1 LGGRYGNIAPMLDIS
16 PLTSALQRLDEG
28 MVRYLADTSDT
39 QIRDG
44 LIQRFE
50 FTYELS
56 HKMLKRYLE
65 SASASPAEYD
75 GTEFSFLIRSA
86 NEQGLLLGD
95 WGKWKQYRDMR
106 AKTSHTY
113 DEDVALV
120 VVSGIAA
127 FQQEARYLHQ
137 QISVR
142 LMG

>member
-1 LGGRYGNIAPMLDIS
+1 MGELYGNISPMLDIS
-16 PLTSALQRLDEG
+16 PFTSAIQRLDEG

-65 SASASPAEYD
+65 SVAASPDEFD
-75 GTEFSFLIRSA
+75 RTEFAYLIRTA

-95 WGKWKQYRDMR
+95 WTKWKIYRDMR

-120 VVSGIAA
+120 VVAGIAA
-127 FQQEARYLHQ
+127 FQQEVHHLHQ
-137 QISVR
+137 KISAR
-142 LMG
+142 LLG

>member
-1 LGGRYGNIAPMLDIS
+1 MTLDIS
-16 PLTSALQRLDEG
+16 SLTSAIKRLDEG
-28 MVRYLADTSDT
+28 MARYLLDTSDT

-65 SASASPAEYD
+65 SASPSP
-75 GTEFSFLIRSA
+75 GEFDAGDFPYLIRSA

-95 WGKWKQYRDMR
+95 WPKWKQYRDMR

-113 DEDVALV
+113 DEDVALAV
-120 VVSGIAA
+120 VAGAVVSRNDSYHWRGFAKN
-127 FQQEARYLHQ
+127 
-137 QISVR
+137 VKP
-142 LMG
+142 

>member
-1 LGGRYGNIAPMLDIS
+1 MLDIS
-16 PLTSALQRLDEG
+16 PLTSAVKRLDEG
-28 MVRYLADTSDT
+28 LVRYLADTSDT

-65 SASASPAEYD
+65 SVSASPGEFDRAEFAY
-75 GTEFSFLIRSA
+75 LIRSA

-95 WGKWKQYRDMR
+95 WAKWKEYRNMR
-106 AKTSHTY
+106 SKTSHTY

-120 VVSGIAA
+120 VVSGIPA
-127 FQQEARYLHQ
+127 FALEAQYLHKK
-137 QISVR
+137 ISER
-142 LMG
+142 LA